1 MHHSAVRVSV
11 ADLAF
16 EVSGVRAGRVRGLDA
31 TRPDLALNA
40 CGCGCCHDEA
50 SDPVALNAGFVASD
64 PGAVEVPVVAAAQG
78 RGGSRAGAGGR
89 RDAAAARAGVVR
101 GDAGGLGTPAAQPP
115 AERAA
120 GGEPGAAGPP
130 VPGVHDGV
138 AVGVDAGAGGAV
150 ELLGRVGAFDDPV
163 LSGRAGGVPGLCV
176 RCPVRVAGGV
186 RAAGGC
192 PSGAGLP

>member
-1 MHHSAVRVSV
+1 MPNRECRERKVAIQIWAVRKMSRKFSTFNLELINLFWRRKRIANRRKIVFFFQAEDGIRDSSV
-11 ADLAF
+11 T
-16 EVSGVRAGRVRGLDA
+16 GVQ
-31 TRPDLALNA
+31 TCALPI
-40 CGCGCCHDEA
+40 
-50 SDPVALNAGFVASD
+50 S
-64 PGAVEVPVVAAAQG
+64 
-78 RGGSRAGAGGR
+78 
-89 RDAAAARAGVVR
+89 
-101 GDAGGLGTPAAQPP
+101 GGLGTPAAQPP